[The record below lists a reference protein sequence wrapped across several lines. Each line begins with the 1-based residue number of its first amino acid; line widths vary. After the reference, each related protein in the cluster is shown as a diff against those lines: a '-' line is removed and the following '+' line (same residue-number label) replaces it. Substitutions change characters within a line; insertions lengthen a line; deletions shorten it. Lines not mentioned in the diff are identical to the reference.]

1 MTATPLPP
9 DDPDVAKMLQAHAAQ
24 MLEAEGE
31 DAVREQMRML
41 AESLVNATVHL
52 DHLSF
57 GDTVALTNQFIRQV
71 LVANTGQK
79 SDLADMFTCMF
90 TEEAFKARAK
100 LLGLPDPPGG
110 LWDRWKAML
119 KATAEPTPDDGD

>member
-1 MTATPLPP
+1 MSAEKLPS
-9 DDPDVAKMLQAHAAQ
+9 DDPDVTKMLQAHAAQ

-41 AESLVNATVHL
+41 AENLVNATVHL

-71 LVANTGQK
+71 LVANTGQV
-79 SDLADMFTCMF
+79 SNLADMFTCMF
-90 TEEAFKARAK
+90 TEEAGRCRARA
-100 LLGLPDPPGG
+100 LGLPDPPGG
-110 LWDRWKAML
+110 LWVRWKAML
-119 KATAEPTPDDGD
+119 EATVEAP